1 MAMKTDINYQELSK
15 ELDTILAQLQTDD
28 FDIDEALK
36 LYERGIT
43 ISKQLE
49 TYLKD
54 AENTVTKLK
63 ASFEK

>member
-1 MAMKTDINYQELSK
+1 MKDAINYQELST

-36 LYERGIT
+36 LYERGIAIT
-43 ISKQLE
+43 KQLE
-49 TYLKD
+49 SYLKN

-63 ASFEK
+63 ASFDK

>member
-1 MAMKTDINYQELSK
+1 MTKEINYKELSA

-36 LYERGIT
+36 LYERGIV

-49 TYLKD
+49 TYLKK

-63 ASFEK
+63 ANLDS

>member
-1 MAMKTDINYQELSK
+1 MTKDVNYQELSR
-15 ELDTILAQLQTDD
+15 ELDTILTQLQTDD
-28 FDIDEALK
+28 FDIDQALK
-36 LYERGIT
+36 LYERGIV